1 MQVCCMGCGITE
13 TEKTMNHI
21 RFVSLSSGSS
31 GNCYYLGTDSYGIL
45 IDAGISA
52 RQIKK
57 SLAANGIAFES
68 IVALC
73 ITHDHADHVKG
84 AGYVGEKCG
93 VPVYTTQTILNGMN
107 RCYCMTQK
115 IYSVGRPILKDVPF
129 TIRDF
134 TVTAFEVPHDGTD
147 NVGYRIEAG
156 GRCFV
161 FATDLGCIPDSVAGY
176 LQQAHCLILES
187 NYDMEMLQQG
197 PYPYY
202 LKKRI
207 VSQSGHLCN
216 TDAADFL
223 ATHYHSGLEYV
234 FLCHLSRE
242 NNTPELAYKTIEA
255 RLSQSHIQVG
265 RDVQLVPLRRNTAS
279 EVYVF
284 PVENPEPCPE
294 QMRLF

>member
-1 MQVCCMGCGITE
+1 
-13 TEKTMNHI
+13 MNNI

-73 ITHDHADHVKG
+73 ITHDHADHIKG

-134 TVTAFEVPHDGTD
+134 TITAFEVPHDGTD

-207 VSQSGHLCN
+207 VSGRAIC
-216 TDAADFL
+216 
-223 ATHYHSGLEYV
+223 ATPMPPISLPPIIIAGSNM
-234 FLCHLSRE
+234 FSCATS
-242 NNTPELAYKTIEA
+242 AGKTI
-255 RLSQSHIQVG
+255 RLSWLIKPSRSVC
-265 RDVQLVPLRRNTAS
+265 RRAI
-279 EVYVF
+279 Y
-284 PVENPEPCPE
+284 
-294 QMRLF
+294 R